1 MKKRILLLGGNF
13 YPELTGIGKYNG
25 EMIDWLAGHGHECTV
40 VTTYPYY
47 PYWKVQKPYDHSFW
61 YKKETRMVSDNKVQI
76 YRCPHYVPRTPTG
89 LRRML
94 SEFSFFMTSF
104 FQIVLLMFQK
114 KCDYIVTVVPSFQLG
129 LLGMMYK
136 KIRGAKF
143 FYHVQDLQ
151 IDAAKDLHM
160 IRSSI
165 LLKFLFRME
174 KYILKNADLIT
185 SISAG
190 MIRKIEK
197 KGAGNIKYLPN
208 WVDVELFYPVYDKER
223 LKRSFGFSDTDRIV
237 LYSGGIGEKQGLDS
251 IIYAA
256 EALKKY
262 NDVKFV
268 ICGSGP
274 YKEKLMEIADERS
287 LTNVVFMPLQAYD
300 KFNDFL
306 NCADLHLILQKSNAG
321 DLVMPS
327 KLTTIL
333 AVGGVSIITAC
344 ESTSLY
350 SIVDDNKMGILIQPD
365 DQKVLNETIEKQIFS
380 DNSEIRRNA
389 RYFAE
394 NSLSINKIMSGYTS
408 MITPN

>member
-61 YKKETRMVSDNKVQI
+61 Y
-76 YRCPHYVPRTPTG
+76 
-89 LRRML
+89 
-94 SEFSFFMTSF
+94 
-104 FQIVLLMFQK
+104 
-114 KCDYIVTVVPSFQLG
+114 
-129 LLGMMYK
+129 
-136 KIRGAKF
+136 
-143 FYHVQDLQ
+143 
-151 IDAAKDLHM
+151 
-160 IRSSI
+160 
-165 LLKFLFRME
+165 RME

-197 KGAGNIKYLPN
+197 KGAGNIKYFPN

-268 ICGSGP
+268 
-274 YKEKLMEIADERS
+274 
-287 LTNVVFMPLQAYD
+287 
-300 KFNDFL
+300 
-306 NCADLHLILQKSNAG
+306 
-321 DLVMPS
+321 
-327 KLTTIL
+327 
-333 AVGGVSIITAC
+333 
-344 ESTSLY
+344 
-350 SIVDDNKMGILIQPD
+350 
-365 DQKVLNETIEKQIFS
+365 
-380 DNSEIRRNA
+380 
-389 RYFAE
+389 
-394 NSLSINKIMSGYTS
+394 
-408 MITPN
+408 